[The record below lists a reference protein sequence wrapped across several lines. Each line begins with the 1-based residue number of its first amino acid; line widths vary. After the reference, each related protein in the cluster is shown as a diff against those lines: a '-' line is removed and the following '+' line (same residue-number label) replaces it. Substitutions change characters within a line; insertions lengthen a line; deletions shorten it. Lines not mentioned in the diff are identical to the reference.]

1 MTPVLNLLPMV
12 HRIVSHY
19 RARVWNQ
26 ADREDMFQEAAIGL
40 LEAASRYETG
50 RGVGLGCYGS
60 ARAKGACLDQVRL
73 LARRGCEVQ
82 DSDVL
87 LGSSAR
93 AKSSNE
99 SKSPESRVM
108 LARFRRFL
116 ADGRLSLPEP
126 ERSVLRQRYQEGLS
140 VREVARDQ
148 GVSPATVLR
157 IEKRALNVL
166 RAGFLAAESR

>member
-1 MTPVLNLLPMV
+1 
-12 HRIVSHY
+12 
-19 RARVWNQ
+19 
-26 ADREDMFQEAAIGL
+26 
-40 LEAASRYETG
+40 
-50 RGVGLGCYGS
+50 
-60 ARAKGACLDQVRL
+60 
-73 LARRGCEVQ
+73 
-82 DSDVL
+82 
-87 LGSSAR
+87 
-93 AKSSNE
+93 
-99 SKSPESRVM
+99 M